1 MYSRI
6 QLIEQSVSAI
16 ATVGPQ
22 YIDDVNTFPS
32 ITLLRNSTQRRSI
45 GKRVVVDSMTFILRA
60 YTYTSIETSMDD
72 IEALARSIEQIV
84 QSIKSPLIYSARVTS
99 VHTDEGLFAPYAICD
114 VECEV
119 NWLNEDL

>member
-60 YTYTSIETSMDD
+60 YTYTHIDTSMDD
-72 IEALARSIEQIV
+72 IETLARSIEQIV